1 MLGSGE
7 GVAYAKSRQAA
18 PAHKIRARL
27 AKIYGMLLNLSH
39 ACNHERPRKRLVPC
53 RTEPHEKPSPS
64 HFPGDC
70 RVEPLN
76 LSIVHMFRKTL
87 FSFERCRRANKNAGK
102 GGLSNES
109 G

>member
-53 RTEPHEKPSPS
+53 RT
-64 HFPGDC
+64 
-70 RVEPLN
+70 
-76 LSIVHMFRKTL
+76 
-87 FSFERCRRANKNAGK
+87 
-102 GGLSNES
+102 
-109 G
+109 